1 MISKWNYLPFTSEQ
15 QSIADELSIRFP
27 GCSTI
32 SRLMA
37 LRGITSLDE
46 VEKFLNPSLSDLHD
60 PFLMQD
66 MDKAVNRLNKALG
79 RKEKILIYGDYDVD
93 GITSVALVYRY
104 LQNYYSNV
112 EYYIPT
118 RYEEG
123 YGVSDKSIDFA
134 ASLGVS
140 LIIVLDCGI
149 KAVEEIEYAKSKGI
163 DFIICDHHVP
173 DDRLPDAVAILNPKL
188 EGNPYPFKHL
198 SGCGVGFK
206 FMQAF
211 AQSNGL
217 TNSYELDSLLDLVAV
232 SIAADI
238 VPITG
243 ENRIMAYYGIKRL
256 NTNPNMG
263 LRSIIKI
270 CGMANKEIT
279 ISDVIFK
286 IGPRINASG
295 RMQSGMEA
303 VELLVTKDAADAY
316 RKGKNIDQ
324 YNKDRKELDK
334 RITEEAN
341 AILEDRGEIASSRK
355 PIVIYNKDWH
365 KGIIGIVASRLTEIY
380 YKPAV
385 VLTLSN
391 GLATGSSRSVHGFDI
406 YKAIESTRD
415 LLENFGGH
423 TYAVGLSLKEENIP
437 EFTKRFEQYV
447 IDNIKPEQLSQLI
460 SIDCE
465 LDFDEI
471 TPEFVGYLRRFNPF
485 GPGNQK
491 PIFSTKNVY
500 DFGTSKL
507 VGKNL
512 EHIKLELVDS
522 RSEVVLNGI
531 AFNQAECFDYIK
543 AHKPFEICYTIEEN
557 KHQGNSSIQLM
568 VKGIK
573 IPDDPSQATE

>member
-37 LRGITSLDE
+37 LRGITSLDD

-573 IPDDPSQATE
+573 IPDDISQATE